1 MLKKNVCLYCFCF
14 CFCFLF
20 CYVLYSNEIF
30 KTAAILELVTD
41 PNLSDE
47 IFDRFGDYLDVVNE
61 NGDLEAGIIIIPL

>member
-1 MLKKNVCLYCFCF
+1 MK
-14 CFCFLF
+14 
-20 CYVLYSNEIF
+20 

-61 NGDLEAGIIIIPL
+61 NGDLEAGIIIISL